1 MMESDETLYHWHC
14 TCGYNNVGYDPCAGC
29 NRRAPRR
36 VRFNTKELLAA
47 RQSGSDLPAS
57 TTK

>member
-1 MMESDETLYHWHC
+1 METGETLYHWHC

-36 VRFNTKELLAA
+36 VRANTKALLEQ
-47 RQSGSDLPAS
+47 RQLGPGLDAS
-57 TTK
+57 AQT